1 MNTLGTVAAEDQT
14 VVKAFVREY
23 VDNGLAV
30 YDAARKPLGMV
41 ADYDRPGGGF
51 VVRLVQAGACLFIPM
66 RFVRKVAH
74 GRVYL
79 SEPAR
84 NLTQRPL

>member
-1 MNTLGTVAAEDQT
+1 MKAVSAVAAEDQT
-14 VVKAFVREY
+14 LVKAFVREY

-51 VVRLVQAGACLFIPM
+51 VVRLAQAGSSLFIPM

-74 GRVYL
+74 GRIYL
-79 SEPAR
+79 SELAR
-84 NLTQRPL
+84 NLTRRPL

>member
-1 MNTLGTVAAEDQT
+1 MNNMSAVAAEDQT
-14 VVKAFVREY
+14 LVKAFVREY

-30 YDAARKPLGMV
+30 YDVSRKPLGMV
-41 ADYDRPGGGF
+41 ADYDRPGRGF
-51 VVRLVQAGACLFIPM
+51 VVRLAQAGACLFIPM

-79 SEPAR
+79 SELAR
-84 NLTQRPL
+84 NLTRRSL